1 MTKKRSKCLFV
12 VFSIILVV
20 CLIACFVNFT
30 YPFAIKG
37 NYYSYSN
44 FVSNV
49 KMGEDIGNS
58 LRIIYD
64 TTVLDDEDSTNLT
77 ELRLSTLRDLKNIVQ
92 SEGYKDVS
100 TNLYGEDQICITIGN
115 ILTEDDKDK
124 ILSLI
129 GAPGAISFSTDS
141 NKEEVFATRKDIK
154 NVTSGAGVGSD
165 GSKGYSVVI
174 EFNDNVKSMVEE
186 KFGTS
191 SNPNTVYINLGEEQ
205 VTWSYG
211 LDSGYLQMSSS
222 AFESSLDAKTFENQ
236 IKVCML
242 DLELS
247 KVSGAMITPTY
258 GAGANIILGVIAIV
272 LVVALFVYLILK
284 YKDAGW
290 LTCFNMLFFIVI
302 SLFLI
307 QSIPFAHLNFGGLFV
322 FMLCIVL
329 AVDSFVSILESA
341 KKHYNH
347 DTQLHIS
354 FKLAFKEN
362 LFKTLILTSI
372 LVLTG
377 FACLFMPALSIQAM
391 GWVLLVLPIVSL
403 FCTQALMRLFVKMY
417 LALNN
422 SNGEKCN
429 FHKGGKNV

>member
-1 MTKKRSKCLFV
+1 MTKKHSKCLFV

-37 NYYSYSN
+37 NYYTYSN

-64 TTVLDDEDSTNLT
+64 TTIPENEDSTNLT
-77 ELRLSTLRDLKNIVQ
+77 DLRLSTLRDLKEIVQ

-100 TNLYGEDQICITIGN
+100 TTLYGETQICITIGN
-115 ILTEDDKDK
+115 ILTEDEKDT

-141 NKEEVFATRKDIK
+141 NNENIFATRKDIK
-154 NVTSGAGVGSD
+154 DVTYGAGVGSD
-165 GSKGYSVVI
+165 GSKGYSVII
-174 EFNDNVKSMVEE
+174 EFNDDVKSMVEE
-186 KFGTS
+186 KGESTIY
-191 SNPNTVYINLGEEQ
+191 VNLGEEQ
-205 VTWSYG
+205 FEWSYG
-211 LDSGYLQMSSS
+211 LEGGYLQMSSS
-222 AFESSLDAKTFENQ
+222 AFESSLDAQTFANQ

-242 DLELS
+242 DLELN

-258 GAGANIILGVIAIV
+258 GAGANIILGVITIV
-272 LVVALFVYLILK
+272 LVLSLFAYLIVK
-284 YKDAGW
+284 YKHAGW

-307 QSIPFAHLNFGGLFV
+307 QSIPFAHLNFGGV
-322 FMLCIVL
+322 IAFMLCIVL
-329 AVDSFVSILESA
+329 VVDSFVSILESA

-377 FACLFMPALSIQAM
+377 FACLFMPALSIQSM

-422 SNGEKCN
+422 SKGEKCN
-429 FHKGGKNV
+429 FHKGGKNA

>member
-12 VFSIILVV
+12 LFSIILVV

-30 YPFAIKG
+30 YPFAVNG
-37 NYYSYSN
+37 NYYLYSN

-64 TTVLDDEDSTNLT
+64 TTVPENEDSTNLT
-77 ELRLSTLRDLKNIVQ
+77 SLRLSTLSDLKEIVQ

-100 TNLYGEDQICITIGN
+100 TNLYGETQICITIGN
-115 ILTEDDKDK
+115 ILTDEDKDT

-141 NKEEVFATRKDIK
+141 AKENIFATRKDIK
-154 NVTSGAGVGSD
+154 NVTSGAGIGTD
-165 GSKGYSVVI
+165 GSKGYSVII
-174 EFNDNVKSMVEE
+174 EFNDDVKSMVEE
-186 KFGTS
+186 KGESTIY
-191 SNPNTVYINLGEEQ
+191 VNLGEEQ
-205 VTWSYG
+205 FEWSYG
-211 LDSGYLQMSSS
+211 LDGGYLQMSSS

-242 DLELS
+242 DLELN

-258 GAGANIILGVIAIV
+258 GAGANIILGVITIV

-284 YKDAGW
+284 YKHIGW
-290 LTCFNMLFFIVI
+290 VSCFNMLFFIVI

-307 QSIPFAHLNFGGLFV
+307 QSIPFAHLNFGGV
-322 FMLCIVL
+322 FAFMICLVL
-329 AVDSFVSILESA
+329 AVDSFVSILEST

-372 LVLTG
+372 LVVTG
-377 FACLFMPALSIQAM
+377 FACLFMPALSIQSF
-391 GWVLLVLPIVSL
+391 GWVMLVLPVVSL

-429 FHKGGKNV
+429 FHKGGKNA

>member
-1 MTKKRSKCLFV
+1 MTKKRSKCLFIL
-12 VFSIILVV
+12 FSIILVV

-30 YPFAIKG
+30 YPFAVKG

-58 LRIIYD
+58 LRVIYD
-64 TTVLDDEDSTNLT
+64 TAVPDGEDTTNST
-77 ELRLSTLRDLKNIVQ
+77 ELRLSTLRDLKEIVQ

-100 TNLYGEDQICITIGN
+100 TNLYGENQICITIGN
-115 ILTEDDKDK
+115 LLTDEDKDT
-124 ILSLI
+124 ILGLI

-141 NKEEVFATRKDIK
+141 SKENVFATRKDIK
-154 NVTSGAGVGSD
+154 DVTYGAGVGSD
-165 GSKGYSVVI
+165 GSKGYSVII
-174 EFNDNVKSMVEE
+174 EFKDEVKALVEE
-186 KFGTS
+186 KGQSTIY
-191 SNPNTVYINLGEEQ
+191 VNLGEEQ
-205 VTWSYG
+205 FEWSYG
-211 LDSGYLQMSSS
+211 LEGGYLQMSSS
-222 AFESSLDAKTFENQ
+222 AFESSLDAQTFANQ

-242 DLELS
+242 DLELT

-272 LVVALFVYLILK
+272 IVVGLFVYLILK
-284 YKDAGW
+284 YKHIGW
-290 LTCFNMLFFIVI
+290 VACFNMLFAIVI

-307 QSIPFAHLNFGGLFV
+307 QSIPLAHINFGGMLA
-322 FMLCIVL
+322 FMIGMVL
-329 AVDSFVSILESA
+329 IVDSYIAIFEDA

-347 DTQLHIS
+347 GTQFHIS

-362 LFKTLILTSI
+362 LFKTLILNSI

-377 FACLFMPALSIQAM
+377 FACLFMPALSIQSF
-391 GWVLLVLPIVSL
+391 GWVMLIVPAVSVI
-403 FCTQALMRLFVKMY
+403 CSQALMRLFVKMY

-422 SNGEKCN
+422 SDGKKCN
-429 FHKGGKNV
+429 FHKGGKNA

>member
-1 MTKKRSKCLFV
+1 MTKKRSKCLFIL
-12 VFSIILVV
+12 FSIILVV

-30 YPFAIKG
+30 YPFAVKG

-58 LRIIYD
+58 LRVIYD
-64 TTVLDDEDSTNLT
+64 TAVPDGEDTTNST
-77 ELRLSTLRDLKNIVQ
+77 ELRLSTLRDLKEIVQ

-100 TNLYGEDQICITIGN
+100 TNLYGETQICITIGN
-115 ILTEDDKDK
+115 LLTDEDKDT
-124 ILSLI
+124 ILGLI

-141 NKEEVFATRKDIK
+141 SKENVFATRKDIK
-154 NVTSGAGVGSD
+154 DVTYGAGVGSD
-165 GSKGYSVVI
+165 GSKGYSVII
-174 EFNDNVKSMVEE
+174 EFKDEVKALVEE
-186 KFGTS
+186 KGQSTIY
-191 SNPNTVYINLGEEQ
+191 VNLGEEQ
-205 VTWSYG
+205 FEWSYG
-211 LDSGYLQMSSS
+211 LEGGYLQMSSS
-222 AFESSLDAKTFENQ
+222 AFESSLDAQTFANQ

-242 DLELS
+242 DLELT

-272 LVVALFVYLILK
+272 IVVGLFVYLILK
-284 YKDAGW
+284 YKHIGW
-290 LTCFNMLFFIVI
+290 VACFNMLFAIVI

-307 QSIPFAHLNFGGLFV
+307 QSIPLAHINFGGMLA
-322 FMLCIVL
+322 FMIGMVL
-329 AVDSFVSILESA
+329 IVDSYIAIFEDA

-347 DTQLHIS
+347 GTQFHIS

-362 LFKTLILTSI
+362 LFKTLILNSI

-377 FACLFMPALSIQAM
+377 FACLFMPALSIQSF
-391 GWVLLVLPIVSL
+391 GWVMLIVPAVSVI
-403 FCTQALMRLFVKMY
+403 CSQALMRLFVKMY

-422 SNGEKCN
+422 SDGKKCN
-429 FHKGGKNV
+429 FHKGGKNA